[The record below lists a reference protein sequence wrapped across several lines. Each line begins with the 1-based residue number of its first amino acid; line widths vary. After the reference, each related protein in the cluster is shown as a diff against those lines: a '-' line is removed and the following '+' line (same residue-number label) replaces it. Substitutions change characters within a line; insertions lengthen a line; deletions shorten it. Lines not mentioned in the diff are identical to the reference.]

1 MAPMVL
7 KRWPRATSRWGEGK
21 EEVKIGPGNPIV
33 LLLTASCIG
42 LPQWFLLNES
52 FCCLKQV
59 WEPLLLLC
67 LWLPTITYIRTYYYK
82 SIMRILK
89 IVKNIFHCVWD
100 IVQYPKHKHHWNQFL
115 SNSRVREKCFILMN
129 WQNFLPGNES
139 WVTESL
145 GLSFLFHCVS
155 IDDSEIFLDM
165 FSMSPYTLLIFVLY
179 WFSYKACNF
188 CNKTWFFPWK
198 KECTNKIQI
207 IILST
212 FI

>member
-1 MAPMVL
+1 M
-7 KRWPRATSRWGEGK
+7 
-21 EEVKIGPGNPIV
+21 
-33 LLLTASCIG
+33 LTASWIG

-82 SIMRILK
+82 SIMHILK

-129 WQNFLPGNES
+129 WQIFLPGNES
-139 WVTESL
+139 CVTESL
-145 GLSFLFHCVS
+145 CLSFLFHCVS
-155 IDDSEIFLDM
+155 IDDSETFDM
-165 FSMSPYTLLIFVLY
+165 FSMSPYTLLILYYIDFLIRHIIFVIKHDSFLER
-179 WFSYKACNF
+179 WNAQIKYK
-188 CNKTWFFPWK
+188 
-198 KECTNKIQI
+198 
-207 IILST
+207 S
-212 FI
+212 